1 MYLVT
6 RPEPKQ
12 AASANA
18 FAQAG
23 LNASVVALQRIQHD
37 PHTAVNV
44 TEWVNQHSDGI
55 LIVTSTAA
63 VDALRNTGEHTNIQL
78 PASLH
83 VVAVGK
89 STAKALGVFTNA
101 VITPEQENSDGV
113 LSLPRL
119 RDCADQRILLLKGK
133 GGRTRI
139 QDELLSRGARL
150 TIFDVYERKPLAA
163 PVLSQPIDWEAISGI
178 VATSGEQ
185 AQCLINEYKAQP
197 LSQFRWLTVSERI
210 AEQLRQQGIQQVG
223 ICPQANDPS
232 LIAWIKDNWE

>member
-37 PHTAVNV
+37 PHAAANV

-63 VDALRNTGEHTNIQL
+63 VDALRSAGEHTNIQL

-113 LSLPRL
+113 LSLPL
-119 RDCADQRILLLKGK
+119 
-133 GGRTRI
+133 
-139 QDELLSRGARL
+139 
-150 TIFDVYERKPLAA
+150 
-163 PVLSQPIDWEAISGI
+163 
-178 VATSGEQ
+178 
-185 AQCLINEYKAQP
+185 
-197 LSQFRWLTVSERI
+197 
-210 AEQLRQQGIQQVG
+210 
-223 ICPQANDPS
+223 S
-232 LIAWIKDNWE
+232 LIHI